1 MPRNKGH
8 EVKVGIFV
16 VVGLGIFALFIFSL
30 VGLGLSVSQDRY
42 RVQFGSV
49 AGLEN
54 GSLVRL
60 GGLKVGRVE
69 SVGISPDDARM
80 AEAVILLKSGTPIR
94 KDSKVQVTS
103 VGITGSMFLSI
114 SLGSP
119 ASPMVKPES
128 VIRGQEAASFQDVIN
143 EAQVV
148 ASRVNNVL
156 EGLDETAKLVFADVK
171 SLLLGAREKVASI
184 LGTTDRAVARLENI
198 LSEKNERNITK
209 FLASLGGAATRLEK
223 NIGPAIGEFQ
233 KTIKRVRG
241 SLDTLDRTA
250 NSFTKLAGESSGFV
264 DLLKGRLATADRLM
278 TRFDLVGE
286 GLEKFFATGERAVGE
301 LAGALKTEIPL
312 IREEVQKEIAS
323 AGSAVRGE
331 ISGVGSQAKASLK
344 KGGESLQSTLGAVEG
359 VANRVDGFLVTNQG
373 ELRKVIVNFST
384 LSSSLNKILLQVG
397 GEKGSKIKGAAEELR
412 VAMSRARSLLSQLN
426 DVVASHREDIQIL
439 ISDLRETASNLSNF
453 TATIKDQ
460 PSSMILSAPAAP
472 RTFDK

>member
-1 MPRNKGH
+1 
-8 EVKVGIFV
+8 
-16 VVGLGIFALFIFSL
+16 
-30 VGLGLSVSQDRY
+30 
-42 RVQFGSV
+42 
-49 AGLEN
+49 
-54 GSLVRL
+54 
-60 GGLKVGRVE
+60 VGRVE

-143 EAQVV
+143 EAQGV

-156 EGLDETAKLVFADVK
+156 SGLDETAKLVFSDVK
-171 SLLLGAREKVASI
+171 GLVQVARQKVTSI

-198 LSEKNERNITK
+198 LSEKNEQNITK

-233 KTIKRVRG
+233 KTLGRVRG
-241 SLDTLDRTA
+241 SIDTLDRTA
-250 NSFTKLAGESSGFV
+250 NSFTKLAGESSSFV
-264 DLLKGRLATADRLM
+264 GELKGRLATADRLM
-278 TRFDLVGE
+278 ARFDRVGE
-286 GLEKFFATGERAVGE
+286 GLEKVFATGEQAVGE
-301 LAGALKTEIPL
+301 LTGALKAEIRI
-312 IREEVQKEIAS
+312 IREEVQKEIAAS
-323 AGSAVRGE
+323 GGAVRSE
-331 ISGVGSQAKASLK
+331 ISGVGSQAKSALK
-344 KGGESLQSTLGAVEG
+344 KGGDSLSDALGAVEG

-373 ELRKVIVNFST
+373 DLRKVIVNFT
-384 LSSSLNKILLQVG
+384 KLSSSLNDILLQVG

-412 VAMSRARSLLSQLN
+412 VAMGRARSLLSQL
-426 DVVASHREDIQIL
+426 DDTVASHREDIQIL
-439 ISDLRETASNLSNF
+439 ITDLRDTASNLSNF
-453 TATIKDQ
+453 TATIKDR

-472 RTFDK
+472 RTFNK

>member
-1 MPRNKGH
+1 MPVNSS
-8 EVKVGIFV
+8 FV
-16 VVGLGIFALFIFSL
+16 SPVSLAALT
-30 VGLGLSVSQDRY
+30 
-42 RVQFGSV
+42 
-49 AGLEN
+49 EN
-54 GSLVRL
+54 VR
-60 GGLKVGRVE
+60 
-69 SVGISPDDARM
+69 
-80 AEAVILLKSGTPIR
+80 
-94 KDSKVQVTS
+94 
-103 VGITGSMFLSI
+103 TGEQRL
-114 SLGSP
+114 
-119 ASPMVKPES
+119 
-128 VIRGQEAASFQDVIN
+128 QDVIN

-286 GLEKFFATGERAVGE
+286 GLEKVFATGERAVGE

-384 LSSSLNKILLQVG
+384 LSSSLNEILFQVG

-412 VAMSRARSLLSQLN
+412 VAMSRARASLWLALTESAQERLLPVIAEN
-426 DVVASHREDIQIL
+426 ASLVLGHLE
-439 ISDLRETASNLSNF
+439 EEENG
-453 TATIKDQ
+453 
-460 PSSMILSAPAAP
+460 
-472 RTFDK
+472 